1 MHYCAIYKARKK
13 ERRKKKDIKKK
24 ELTLSCTEYF
34 VIMGAS
40 ASVMS
45 DENFVMMS
53 KDLKEEYDTLIE
65 AGYTDDEIRAQLMEK
80 FNAFTTANQNDS
92 ADPESS
98 ERIDDNESINAETD
112 GEVDKPLDSNGLVIA
127 NNAPFKLGEK
137 EKVGLGNNK
146 DEAPVGSVKGKK
158 TRKRR
163 GMYLYIYTYIYVYI
177 YIYLYIYTYLSFMCT
192 YIHVYIHVQ
201 INICI
206 HMLIHVHI

>member
-1 MHYCAIYKARKK
+1 
-13 ERRKKKDIKKK
+13 
-24 ELTLSCTEYF
+24 
-34 VIMGAS
+34 MGAS

-163 GMYLYIYTYIYVYI
+163 GTFENDAVVTTKPDSSKANPVGEAVVVDEVVEEGSEDPVVEI
-177 YIYLYIYTYLSFMCT
+177 
-192 YIHVYIHVQ
+192 
-201 INICI
+201 
-206 HMLIHVHI
+206 